1 MEHKVAAVWTRV
13 STGKQADNN
22 GSLESQKRICD
33 EYAAS
38 KGIRIKEYFGDTNE
52 SAQTEG
58 KLYHNMIEK
67 VAKDKEINVILVA
80 SYDRFIRTGPEGIM
94 TKAYLKAKGIY
105 VVSATQAI
113 DPDSAAGTF
122 MENMIFLFNQFGNSL
137 RRDKAVVSMTDCQ
150 KKGNWYSK
158 PPLGYDKVKID
169 KDHILTVN
177 ETGKILRD
185 AFIWKATEGI
195 GDIEKVQ
202 RLKGLGLSKILH
214 NPFYCGYIQH
224 SLLGDEVIKGN
235 QEILID
241 EAMFNKV
248 NGISNAGYEHKE
260 ITEPF
265 PLKRHIICSDCGG
278 YLTGYTVKARGRDY
292 YKCNK
297 KGCKG
302 NHSIVQR
309 NCIRSISIVLRKVFE
324 KYKVKVK

>member
-122 MENMIFLFNQFGNSL
+122 MENMIPRYKIIRKQIRNTSGSCRHTKL
-137 RRDKAVVSMTDCQ
+137 RMT
-150 KKGNWYSK
+150 S
-158 PPLGYDKVKID
+158 
-169 KDHILTVN
+169 T
-177 ETGKILRD
+177 
-185 AFIWKATEGI
+185 
-195 GDIEKVQ
+195 
-202 RLKGLGLSKILH
+202 S
-214 NPFYCGYIQH
+214 
-224 SLLGDEVIKGN
+224 EVH
-235 QEILID
+235 LW
-241 EAMFNKV
+241 M
-248 NGISNAGYEHKE
+248 IS
-260 ITEPF
+260 P
-265 PLKRHIICSDCGG
+265 
-278 YLTGYTVKARGRDY
+278 V
-292 YKCNK
+292 
-297 KGCKG
+297 
-302 NHSIVQR
+302 
-309 NCIRSISIVLRKVFE
+309 
-324 KYKVKVK
+324 